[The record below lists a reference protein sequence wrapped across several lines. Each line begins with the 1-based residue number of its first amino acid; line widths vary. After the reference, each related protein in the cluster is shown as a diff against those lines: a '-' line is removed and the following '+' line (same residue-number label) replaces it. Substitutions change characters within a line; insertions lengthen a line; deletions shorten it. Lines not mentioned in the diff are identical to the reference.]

1 MGTNPHAVHWK
12 RCAMGTHPHAVSCR
26 GYPYARCIVSPH
38 CTNGG
43 AACTAQMM
51 RFTPLL
57 LLRALGGR
65 HLDISPTGT
74 YSAAPL
80 AHPFTFLG
88 VMRPRTVLFLPSAA
102 CRASYVDARLARV
115 ATAYARQ
122 SQDVYTTWFDVTEPL
137 CTLGRYSPKSGEQR
151 EPLALM
157 HHFECSCKSA

>member
-1 MGTNPHAVHWK
+1 
-12 RCAMGTHPHAVSCR
+12 
-26 GYPYARCIVSPH
+26 
-38 CTNGG
+38 
-43 AACTAQMM
+43 MM
-51 RFTPLL
+51 CFTPLL

-137 CTLGRYSPKSGEQR
+137 CTLGRYWPEKVWSNASHLRLCITSNAAANQHNRHLSVKHRQVVATGLYWSHIGTTCQKPISSR
-151 EPLALM
+151 RTSVRRPA
-157 HHFECSCKSA
+157 